1 MPYVNSPEVDQPL
14 PFLPTR
20 RKVMNDDFAK
30 LAFEAVMEGGS
41 YERARRILTKNG
53 HINMFNGKPYTYM
66 GVYLSSLRHLVE
78 NHVELKP
85 RILERWREREDVY
98 VTDEEW
104 EEFIVTKAKVVL
116 GNSSK
121 KRFLDWVEE
130 NPWAEKYDYIY
141 AKTFGLKQKTIGKV

>member
-1 MPYVNSPEVDQPL
+1 MSYVNKPEVDQPL

-20 RKVMNDDFAK
+20 RKVMEQEFSE

-41 YERARRILTKNG
+41 YERARQILTKQGWVNR
-53 HINMFNGKPYTYM
+53 FTGKPYTYH
-66 GVYLSSLRHLVE
+66 GVYLSSLRYLVV
-78 NHVELKP
+78 NHAEVRG

-104 EEFIVTKAKVVL
+104 EEYIVDKAKVVL

-121 KRFLDWVEE
+121 KRFLDWLAE
-130 NPWAEKYDYIY
+130 NPWADKYDYIY
-141 AKTFGLKQKTIGKV
+141 AKTFGLRQKNFR